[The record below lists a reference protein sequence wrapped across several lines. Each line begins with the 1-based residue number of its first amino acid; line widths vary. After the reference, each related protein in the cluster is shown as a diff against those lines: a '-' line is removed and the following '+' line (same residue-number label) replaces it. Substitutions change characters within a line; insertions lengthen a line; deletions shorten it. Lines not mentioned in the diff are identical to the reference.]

1 MFRPFLV
8 LGPALMML
16 PLLFAQAAHA
26 ATPVNINTADAQT
39 LADSLDGI
47 GMAKAQAIVAQREAH
62 GPYKSLEELAQV
74 KGISDALIE
83 RNRDAL
89 RLAEAAPAAATKAT
103 AKAARAKEAREPKE

>member
-8 LGPALMML
+8 FIAPWMMSS
-16 PLLFAQAAHA
+16 LLFVQSVHA

-47 GMAKAQAIVAQREAH
+47 GLTKAQAIVAQREAN
-62 GPYKSLEELAQV
+62 GPYKNVDELAQV
-74 KGISDALIE
+74 KGISTSLVE

-89 RLAEAAPAAATKAT
+89 RLADAAPAAGKAT
-103 AKAARAKEAREPKE
+103 AKSAKAKE

>member
-8 LGPALMML
+8 LVAPLMISSL
-16 PLLFAQAAHA
+16 VFGQAAHA

-47 GMAKAQAIVAQREAH
+47 GLAKAQAIVAQREAN
-62 GPYKSLEELAQV
+62 GPYKTVDELAQV
-74 KGISDALIE
+74 KGISSALIE

-89 RLAEAAPAAATKAT
+89 RLANTAPAAAKAAAKAT
-103 AKAARAKEAREPKE
+103 KTKE

>member
-8 LGPALMML
+8 FIAPLMLSSLMFVQ
-16 PLLFAQAAHA
+16 PVHA

-47 GMAKAQAIVAQREAH
+47 GLTKAQAIVAQREAH
-62 GPYKSLEELAQV
+62 GPYKNVDELAQV
-74 KGISDALIE
+74 KGISTSLVE

-89 RLAEAAPAAATKAT
+89 RLADAAPATAGKAT
-103 AKAARAKEAREPKE
+103 AKSAKAKE

>member
-8 LGPALMML
+8 SIAALMISSLM
-16 PLLFAQAAHA
+16 FGQAAHA

-47 GMAKAQAIVAQREAH
+47 GLAKAQAIVAQREAN
-62 GPYKSLEELAQV
+62 GPYKNVDELAQV
-74 KGISDALIE
+74 KGISATLIE

-89 RLAEAAPAAATKAT
+89 QLANAAPAAASKAAAKSTKA
-103 AKAARAKEAREPKE
+103 KE

>member
-8 LGPALMML
+8 LIAPLMLL
-16 PLLFAQAAHA
+16 PLMFGQPAHA

-47 GMAKAQAIVAQREAH
+47 GVAKAQAIVEQREAH
-62 GPYKSLEELAQV
+62 GPYKSVDELAQV
-74 KGISDALIE
+74 KGISAALIE

-89 RLAEAAPAAATKAT
+89 RLADASPAAAGKGT
-103 AKAARAKEAREPKE
+103 AKAAKAKE